1 MEQKELSLSKNW
13 ITLNIYTCVELNAHG
28 LLILI
33 ERHRQTP
40 ELICPWLYSS
50 QPNHVKSFLDK
61 LDQWASTYS
70 TVINF
75 DLLDLLQRRH
85 RIQTINSIISDTND
99 KFIFPRERSIR
110 LGTDQFPNS
119 EKSTPLTEELFA
131 AIEEA
136 KEKVFEDCY
145 NLEIPPSQENVHP
158 TDYSEADN
166 NFSET
171 SEVDVN
177 VEDRDD
183 IDEERGI
190 FEEPEDLGDLNIQDF
205 SAKYNKSNQTLPRN
219 MLKIKVN
226 GKEVVV
232 KKSTLCWLFS
242 IKTNRL
248 SSDRLL
254 RFRGSTASSSLNK
267 KKQTKSTS
275 TKRKKKRIAI
285 SEAETDE
292 ESDRYSE
299 KSELENE
306 SFGEE
311 DATDDTTPINT
322 KIDISAENYYAVC
335 YLRSWYI
342 GRVLEIF
349 NDDTCQIK
357 FLKCVLDSYV

>member
-1 MEQKELSLSKNW
+1 MQRVDENKLKIFTILQELGMENTFPTYLSDLLAYNGYASYETLSLLVEND
-13 ITLNIYTCVELNAHG
+13 ITKLEEFARQILPRLLLNE
-28 LLILI
+28 
-33 ERHRQTP
+33 
-40 ELICPWLYSS
+40 
-50 QPNHVKSFLDK
+50 
-61 LDQWASTYS
+61 
-70 TVINF
+70 
-75 DLLDLLQRRH
+75 
-85 RIQTINSIISDTND
+85 
-99 KFIFPRERSIR
+99 
-110 LGTDQFPNS
+110 
-119 EKSTPLTEELFA
+119 EK
-131 AIEEA
+131 
-136 KEKVFEDCY
+136 
-145 NLEIPPSQENVHP
+145 
-158 TDYSEADN
+158 
-166 NFSET
+166 
-171 SEVDVN
+171 

-357 FLKCVLDSYV
+357 FLKCVLDSYVWPKDKDEDIQIVENKFIFYGPISLLGNEPFILQRHQKIQIEKEFKISQKLLKDFL